1 MLAQSLKKQNQQL
14 KTQNTILTDSIQKLN
29 TSLDSVAQLKTKL
42 TADYEKLKAQYGKSG
57 TKADSLFKVCQLQA
71 SEIYALQVTNDSLSS
86 RIQKLLAER
95 SALQYQTD
103 SLLALQ
109 ERKLEEKKQKE
120 LWDRR
125 AWFNV
130 AYSPQKINSDLYRPE
145 LKADYAVGITWGRSY
160 YLHKKP
166 LANMV
171 RFALN
176 WSFFDLNIA
185 QYSAPYSSRVDEGD
199 DDLSSGGLAS
209 ASYYPSARTDDF
221 TGSEG
226 DDYWNDPKKLQIQ
239 VDFMENNPNY
249 VVCYHSCEVIDSYG
263 NAIKSSD
270 IKYRDSSGYDM
281 QRLKVGLP
289 TRCVVYRNVIDFFEP
304 NLSSYSRK
312 ILNADTFLW
321 TLLGEYGDA
330 KYLKEIKPAVYRI
343 HKGGVWSMVD
353 EKERFIIHSKSFF
366 NMSEYFAIKGNAELA
381 SFFLSLSMSNLIYA
395 SSLEKIRYIDT
406 RIMKDQEEKDKE
418 SRKKR
423 NKKYDEMVR
432 GMYNEDPRRCL
443 RWFITNDPTPE
454 CMIDP
459 KEFENT
465 YGETW
470 KRIETLDTDFVD
482 EFKLEKILT
491 EEDNETLKDTILSEE
506 FILQAIK
513 SRSNLSAH
521 GTSICCCKKQGRD
534 KNLRHHNASAFD
546 GQQNRTPCRVPAKS
560 ASNCLST
567 PVRALIRADQDIHS
581 APKTPRHKGL
591 L

>member
-1 MLAQSLKKQNQQL
+1 MKKLLSIFVSLVVLGGNGVLAQSLKKQNQQL

-95 SALQYQTD
+95 SSLQYQTD

-185 QYSAPYSSRVDEGD
+185 QYSALYSSRVDEGD

-221 TGSEG
+221 TGNEG
-226 DDYWNDPKKLQIQ
+226 DDYWEEDYEEVASNQYKMEVGMQI
-239 VDFMENNPNY
+239 
-249 VVCYHSCEVIDSYG
+249 G
-263 NAIKSSD
+263 
-270 IKYRDSSGYDM
+270 
-281 QRLKVGLP
+281 
-289 TRCVVYRNVIDFFEP
+289 
-304 NLSSYSRK
+304 
-312 ILNADTFLW
+312 
-321 TLLGEYGDA
+321 
-330 KYLKEIKPAVYRI
+330 PAVIVNPISHLMIQAYFHYAPTYSI
-343 HKGGVWSMVD
+343 LLDEDMNYYGGYA
-353 EKERFIIHSKSFF
+353 SFF
-366 NMSEYFAIKGNAELA
+366 NTGVALSYKAIGLGIEARWGNTTYSQEVYNAAIDDYEYQDMNWKTKGMRVYL
-381 SFFLSLSMSNLIYA
+381 SFRF
-395 SSLEKIRYIDT
+395 
-406 RIMKDQEEKDKE
+406 
-418 SRKKR
+418 
-423 NKKYDEMVR
+423 
-432 GMYNEDPRRCL
+432 
-443 RWFITNDPTPE
+443 
-454 CMIDP
+454 
-459 KEFENT
+459 
-465 YGETW
+465 
-470 KRIETLDTDFVD
+470 
-482 EFKLEKILT
+482 
-491 EEDNETLKDTILSEE
+491 
-506 FILQAIK
+506 
-513 SRSNLSAH
+513 
-521 GTSICCCKKQGRD
+521 
-534 KNLRHHNASAFD
+534 
-546 GQQNRTPCRVPAKS
+546 
-560 ASNCLST
+560 
-567 PVRALIRADQDIHS
+567 
-581 APKTPRHKGL
+581 
-591 L
+591 